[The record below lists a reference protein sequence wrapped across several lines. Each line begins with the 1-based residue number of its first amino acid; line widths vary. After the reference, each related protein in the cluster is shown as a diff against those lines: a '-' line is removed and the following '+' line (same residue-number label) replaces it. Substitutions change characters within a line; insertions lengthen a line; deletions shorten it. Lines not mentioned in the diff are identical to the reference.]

1 MPHDR
6 SRVKQTEVLECKR
19 RSAGRRNED
28 EVVSFG
34 RYFARE
40 LHRVGIPWTMNVLDV
55 YYNTKKSY
63 WRSKYLQCNSRH
75 GQGVGRNSKGYV
87 SLIQ

>member
-1 MPHDR
+1 MPQDNEFE
-6 SRVKQTEVLECKR
+6 QL
-19 RSAGRRNED
+19 NED

-40 LHRVGIPWTMNVLDV
+40 LRRVGIPWTMNVLDD

-63 WRSKYLQCNSRH
+63 WITGDQNISNAILDMDRVLEEIRK
-75 GQGVGRNSKGYV
+75 VM
-87 SLIQ
+87 